1 MSKSNL
7 IMNAENLINTLLDR
21 KLIQSDKEISDFLFE
36 IQDKHNFS
44 TYLKIIGGIGAY
56 ISAICFI
63 GFFGAFGFFDDKFTR
78 IFLGILFISA
88 SILEN
93 SLIKK
98 NYSIKSSFL
107 VQLSFAFMILGKI
120 MFVTGFGEFLTD
132 FTMNFDS
139 GWNYSLALFLVTF
152 GSYFFYDR
160 DRFLSLFAFLVSILI
175 NIDYAISD
183 NYSEIFINGYFL
195 FQFIYHFFKGL
206 LSIRV

>member
-1 MSKSNL
+1 
-7 IMNAENLINTLLDR
+7 
-21 KLIQSDKEISDFLFE
+21 
-36 IQDKHNFS
+36 
-44 TYLKIIGGIGAY
+44 
-56 ISAICFI
+56 
-63 GFFGAFGFFDDKFTR
+63 
-78 IFLGILFISA
+78 
-88 SILEN
+88 
-93 SLIKK
+93 
-98 NYSIKSSFL
+98 
-107 VQLSFAFMILGKI
+107 

-195 FQFIYHFFKGL
+195 FQFICICILFMIPRVSRKYLTIAYSFVFSLSVTVLFITIKTVFINDGDFGWITWGFTNLILSLGSIL
-206 LSIRV
+206 LIYQV